1 MKLTFTQKIYLGFF
15 LLLIGSMS
23 TGLYAIYQLY
33 LVNQSIQTLVSRD
46 LPPQQILINL
56 HENFLAQ
63 SKIEK
68 ESYDNKN
75 PKLKEQFNEMAKT
88 FQTELKNLEGTLAS
102 PQATGIMQRLML
114 LHQEFTH
121 SYNTQ
126 ALDRGKSFIMTRF
139 ILDEIE
145 NLRTIQ
151 EKDLL
156 ENHMLVQ
163 VRKARETTLMLLFL
177 LILGGFVVLF
187 TVTTFVRKP
196 LRQFREVIKGIARG
210 NSVKPLPAV
219 ADDEIGAIVSAFN
232 QLAWKLQRMDH
243 LKEDFISNLS
253 HELRTPLTSLQEATN
268 LMLEEVS
275 GSLNE
280 RQRQLLLII
289 QEDAKKLLQLT
300 TDLLDLSRMRGGM
313 LPLQLASCNLEDLAR
328 QALEEIRPLAMK
340 RDLHLEMVTEHKVGS
355 ISMDAVRIRQ
365 VIINLLS
372 NAIKF
377 TSQAGK
383 ISLTVKKV
391 STKEVQVSIAD
402 TGCGISKDNLEKIFD
417 RFYTGGGFGLG
428 LPISRQII
436 LAHGGK
442 MWVESELGRGSIFSF
457 TLPLRRE
464 DKLKEKDMVTAS
476 TTTNPEN
483 PLSTHPPEF
492 REFT

>member
-1 MKLTFTQKIYLGFF
+1 MRLTFTQKIYLGFF

-23 TGLYAIYQLY
+23 IGLYAIYQLY
-33 LVNQSIQTLVSRD
+33 LVNQDVQTLVSRN
-46 LPPQQILINL
+46 LPPQQILLNL
-56 HENFLAQ
+56 HETFLAQ

-68 ESYDNKN
+68 ESQNSKD
-75 PKLKEQFNEMAKT
+75 PKLNEQFNQMAKI
-88 FQTELKNLEGTLAS
+88 FQTDLANLKGALAS
-102 PQATGIMQRLML
+102 PQTTGILQRLIT
-114 LHQEFTH
+114 LHQEFTE

-126 ALDRGKSFIMTRF
+126 ALDRGKAFMLSRF

-145 NLRTIQ
+145 NLRTI
-151 EKDLL
+151 EERDLL

-163 VRKARETTLMLLFL
+163 VQKARETTVVLLFL
-177 LILGGFVVLF
+177 LILGGLVILF

-196 LRQFREVIKGIARG
+196 LRQFRQVIKGIARG
-210 NSVKPLPAV
+210 NTVKPLPAV

-232 QLAWKLQRMDH
+232 QLTWKLQRLDH

-280 RQRQLLLII
+280 RQRQLLFII
-289 QEDAKKLLQLT
+289 QEDTKKLLQLT

-313 LPLQLASCNLEDLAR
+313 LPLQLAPCNLEDLAR

-340 RDLHLEMVTEHKVGS
+340 RDLHLEMTTEQKVGF
-355 ISMDAVRIRQ
+355 IPIDAVRIRQ

-377 TSQAGK
+377 TPHAGK
-383 ISLTVKKV
+383 ISLTVKKA
-391 STKEVQVSIAD
+391 SPKDIQVSITD
-402 TGCGISKDNLEKIFD
+402 TGCGVSKDNLEKIFD

-442 MWVESELGRGSIFSF
+442 LWVESDLGKGSIFSF
-457 TLPLRRE
+457 TLPLRE
-464 DKLKEKDMVTAS
+464 DKLKGKDMVTTS
-476 TTTNPEN
+476 TTAHPEN
-483 PLSTHPPEF
+483 PVSSHPPELVS
-492 REFT
+492 